1 MAQEDEII
9 RKIAEELNNL
19 QGPLNQFRG
28 NLEGL
33 SEEQKKA
40 AIANQKYTESSK
52 LAVAS
57 VAQLA
62 RAAANTASQL
72 YNGQKGASAFNGAL
86 DGMSGAVQTGTKAIA
101 TMFPAAKG
109 VAMAFSLATQA
120 VTAYAKA
127 ANVMADGLYKGYQGL
142 ARSGAAA
149 SDGMSGL
156 FNDAKKLGLSMNELD
171 DYVRL
176 IGENSKDL
184 ALFSGSVFQGR
195 QRFADINKMMDGPV
209 KTGLMNLGMSV
220 QEIADGTMGYLR
232 VQTRLGRSQNMTN
245 DQLAEGAARYLKEQ
259 DALAK
264 VTGQSRKEME
274 EATERAMMGEQF
286 AAKIRQ
292 LQMNNQG
299 EAAEKLIEMNKMYGA
314 MGPETQAAFQATVTG
329 NLANADAQK
338 AYRAS
343 QGEMMASTQRV
354 IAGQQDAADAV
365 QGTMKRMGQ
374 TSDQL
379 GTTLG
384 QVSAYNK
391 TFGSMYEQQKGR
403 QLADGNIVENLK
415 KAAKEQE
422 AQGAKGGAAA
432 DAMVSNQVRLVQTQI
447 EINKALET
455 FVKDGIVPVQNAM
468 QKLANVTLA
477 AANKAGEMGPKGAVG
492 LAGTAAGAYGGAK
505 VGMMVGALAGPL
517 GSLIGALVGGAAG
530 GMLGKSAADAGS
542 DAVGL
547 PGRSS
552 GSLGAT
558 GKLIEDFGKGTPMM
572 LHGREGIITEKQ
584 LQDFGNSAMA
594 AGLGA
599 ASGGNKAGVMGAPD
613 RQIAKLIQ
621 ENRQALDKQVTT
633 EEKILTAKTDYYEF
647 IVSQLNEIELN
658 ATNEKKI
665 SAADLK
671 NIKDF
676 SKTRDQLLDDIL
688 NNIKQQATLTKEA
701 TGATAAAGGGGGV
714 SSGGGASGGGGGGGG
729 GGSRGAGAGGGASGG
744 GGGGGAVGGG
754 GVGASLTAPSGD
766 VVGRLLEYIGKKES
780 NGNYNI
786 LVGGKTE
793 PNLTNMTIAEVL
805 EYQRGMRQ
813 RGHESTAVGKY
824 QIIRGTLESL
834 IKEGYASPDDKF
846 SSGVQDRLAVG
857 LLKRRGLERYQ
868 SGKISKDQ
876 FADNLS
882 KEWASLPYNT
892 GQSYYAG
899 VGSNKSSGSR
909 NDFMTAFARNGGM
922 FNGPDSGYP
931 AVLHG
936 PEAVV
941 PLPDGKTIPVRLE
954 NSGDLT
960 SSSSASN
967 VKNEMRQMMTEFK
980 TAMQSMVEQ
989 MSNKEMLAALDEM
1002 VKVQKTSADIQKKM
1016 LQAQS

>member
-1 MAQEDEII
+1 
-9 RKIAEELNNL
+9 
-19 QGPLNQFRG
+19 
-28 NLEGL
+28 
-33 SEEQKKA
+33 
-40 AIANQKYTESSK
+40 
-52 LAVAS
+52 
-57 VAQLA
+57 
-62 RAAANTASQL
+62 
-72 YNGQKGASAFNGAL
+72 
-86 DGMSGAVQTGTKAIA
+86 
-101 TMFPAAKG
+101 
-109 VAMAFSLATQA
+109 
-120 VTAYAKA
+120 
-127 ANVMADGLYKGYQGL
+127 
-142 ARSGAAA
+142 
-149 SDGMSGL
+149 
-156 FNDAKKLGLSMNELD
+156 
-171 DYVRL
+171 
-176 IGENSKDL
+176 
-184 ALFSGSVFQGR
+184 
-195 QRFADINKMMDGPV
+195 
-209 KTGLMNLGMSV
+209 MNLGMSV

-232 VQTRLGRSQNMTN
+232 IQTRLGRSQNMTN
-245 DQLAEGAARYLKEQ
+245 EQLADGAARYLKEQ

-274 EATERAMMGEQF
+274 DATERAMQGEQF

-292 LQMNNQG
+292 LQMNNQH

-338 AYRAS
+338 AFRAS

-374 TSDQL
+374 TADQL

-384 QVSAYNK
+384 QVNAYNK

-415 KAAKEQE
+415 KSAKEQE

-432 DAMVSNQVRLVQTQI
+432 DAMVSNQVKIVQTQI

-455 FVKDGIVPVQNAM
+455 FVKDGIVPTQKAM
-468 QKLANVTLA
+468 QMLADTTLA
-477 AANKAGEMGPKGAVG
+477 AANKATSGGPKGVAG
-492 LAGTAAGAYGGAK
+492 FAGTAAGAAGGAK
-505 VGMMVGALAGPL
+505 LGMMLGAAGGPI
-517 GSLIGALVGGAAG
+517 GSLIGALIGGAAG

-542 DAVGL
+542 DAIGL
-547 PGRSS
+547 PGRAG
-552 GSLGAT
+552 GSMGAT

-572 LHGREGIITEKQ
+572 LHGREGVITEKQ
-584 LQDFGNSAMA
+584 LKDFGNSAMA

-599 ASGGNKAGVMGAPD
+599 AGGSQAGVLGQPD

-621 ENRQALDKQVTT
+621 ENRRALDKQVDI
-633 EEKILTAKTDYYEF
+633 EEKILGTKTDYYEF
-647 IVSQLNEIELN
+647 IVSQLDAMELN
-658 ATNEKKI
+658 ATQEKRI
-665 SAADLK
+665 SGEDLK

-701 TGATAAAGGGGGV
+701 TGATGAASSGG
-714 SSGGGASGGGGGGGG
+714 GGGASGGGGGGGG
-729 GGSRGAGAGGGASGG
+729 GASGG
-744 GGGGGAVGGG
+744 GGGGGGGI
-754 GVGASLTAPSGD
+754 GASLTTPSGN

-793 PNLTNMTIAEVL
+793 PNLTNMTVAEVL

-846 SSGVQDRLAVG
+846 SAGIQDRLAVG
-857 LLKRRGLERYQ
+857 LLKRRGLEKYQ
-868 SGKISKDQ
+868 AGKMSKDN

-954 NSGDLT
+954 NGGDL
-960 SSSSASN
+960 SGNSAAN
-967 VKNEMRQMMTEFK
+967 NMKTEMGRMMNEFKNSMQMM
-980 TAMQSMVEQ
+980 MEQ
-989 MSNKEMLAALDEM
+989 MNNKAMIVALDEM
-1002 VKVQKTSADIQKKM
+1002 VKAQKTGNDIQKKM

>member
-1 MAQEDEII
+1 MAQFSDDDVKRFID
-9 RKIAEELNNL
+9 AVNNA
-19 QGPLNQFRG
+19 QTPLDKFRSG
-28 NLEGL
+28 LENL
-33 SEEQKKA
+33 SEEEKKA
-40 AIANQKYTESSK
+40 AITAQKYAETNK
-52 LAVAS
+52 LAIAAVAKL
-57 VAQLA
+57 AQ
-62 RAAANTASQL
+62 AAANTASQL
-72 YNGQKGASAFNGAL
+72 YNGQKGAGAFNGAL
-86 DGMSGAVQTGTKAIA
+86 DGMSGAVQTGSKAIA
-101 TMFPAAKG
+101 TLIPGAKG
-109 VAMAFSLATQA
+109 AAMAFSLATQA

-127 ANVMADGLYKGYQGL
+127 ANTMADGLYKGYQGL
-142 ARSGAAA
+142 AKSGAAA

-171 DYVRL
+171 DYVKL
-176 IGENSKDL
+176 IGENARDL

-195 QRFADINKMMDGPV
+195 QRFADINKMLDGPV

-232 VQTRLGRSQNMTN
+232 IQTRLGRAQNMTN
-245 DQLAEGAARYLKEQ
+245 NQLAEGAARYLKEQ

-274 EATERAMMGEQF
+274 DATERALQGEQF

-292 LQMNNQG
+292 LQMSGQG

-354 IAGQQDAADAV
+354 IAGQQSAADAV
-365 QGTMKRMGQ
+365 QGTMHRMGQ
-374 TSDQL
+374 TADQL

-384 QVSAYNK
+384 QVGAYNK

-403 QLADGNIVENLK
+403 QLAEGNLTENLR
-415 KAAKEQE
+415 KAAEEQKR
-422 AQGAKGGAAA
+422 QGAEGGAAA
-432 DAMVSNQVRLVQTQI
+432 DAMVSNQVKLVQTQI

-455 FVKDGIVPVQNAM
+455 FVKDGIIPTQKAM
-468 QKLANVTLA
+468 QLLADTTLA
-477 AANKAGEMGPKGAVG
+477 AANKATSGGPKGVAG
-492 LAGTAAGAYGGAK
+492 FAGTAAGAAGGAK
-505 VGMMVGALAGPL
+505 LGMMLGAAGGPI
-517 GSLIGALVGGAAG
+517 GSLIGALIGGAAG

-542 DAVGL
+542 DAIGL

-552 GSLGAT
+552 GSMGAT

-572 LHGREGIITEKQ
+572 LHGREGVITEKQ
-584 LQDFGNSAMA
+584 LQEFGNSAMA
-594 AGLGA
+594 AGMGITG
-599 ASGGNKAGVMGAPD
+599 STGKAGVMGAPD

-647 IVSQLNEIELN
+647 IVDQLNAIELN
-658 ATNEKKI
+658 ATHEKKI
-665 SAADLK
+665 SAEDLK

-701 TGATAAAGGGGGV
+701 TGATAAA
-714 SSGGGASGGGGGGGG
+714 SSGGGGSGGGGSSGGGGGGGSSG
-729 GGSRGAGAGGGASGG
+729 GAGGGGSI
-744 GGGGGAVGGG
+744 
-754 GVGASLTAPSGD
+754 GASLTTPSGN

-834 IKEGYASPDDKF
+834 IKEGYAGPDDKF
-846 SSGVQDRLAVG
+846 SASIQDRLAVG
-857 LLKRRGLERYQ
+857 LLKRRGLEKYQ
-868 SGKISKDQ
+868 AGKLSKDQ

-909 NDFMTAFARNGGM
+909 NDFMTAFARNGGT
-922 FNGPDSGYP
+922 FNGPEAGYP
-931 AVLHG
+931 AILHG

-941 PLPDGKTIPVRLE
+941 PLPDGKSIPVTMPGG
-954 NSGDLT
+954 GDF
-960 SSSSASN
+960 SSTAAAN
-967 VKNEMRQMMTEFK
+967 NMKTEMGRMMTEFK
-980 TAMQSMVEQ
+980 SSMQMMMEQ
-989 MSNKEMLAALDEM
+989 MNSKEMLDVMNEM
-1002 VKVQKTSADIQKKM
+1002 VKVQKTSTDIQKKM